1 MYPQT
6 VKTRKQ
12 NCKTLKKKKKKGAF
26 QWILNP
32 FVKNIKMQHLISLR
46 ENLIDIREDGNLQ
59 AEFQQNPLHNWR
71 MGLKN

>member
-6 VKTRKQ
+6 VKTQKQ
-12 NCKTLKKKKKKGAF
+12 NCKTLKKKKRTF

-32 FVKNIKMQHLISLR
+32 FVKNIKMQHLISLH

>member
-1 MYPQT
+1 MLEYFENSET
-6 VKTRKQ
+6 ELERHFFFFFLNET
-12 NCKTLKKKKKKGAF
+12 F

-32 FVKNIKMQHLISLR
+32 FVKNIKMQHLISLC
-46 ENLIDIREDGNLQ
+46 EELIDIGEDGNLQ